1 MVQGRPR
8 ATIGYD
14 DIDFSDLDFWARPLD
29 EREAAF
35 ALLRER
41 PRAPFF
47 AESESE
53 DFGLGVGPGYYVL
66 TRHADVLEA
75 SRHPDVFSSA
85 GGVRIGER
93 PPESLA
99 VFDSMIGMDDPR
111 HARLRRIVSRA
122 FTPRMIE
129 RFAGDVA
136 QAAADVVDAV
146 AERGSCDFVAEL
158 AAPLPLRII
167 CDLMG
172 IDAKDRAFVF
182 DRTNAILGA
191 EDPEYTAPHDDPFTA
206 TLRAATELG
215 DLVEDLAR
223 VRAERPTGD
232 LTTAL
237 INANPDGERLTRQE
251 IASFFVLLVIAGNE
265 TTRNAISHGL
275 VLLTGHPEQRA
286 RWASDFDGYARTA
299 VEEIVRVASPVV
311 YMRRT
316 VTRDHETAGGQRFAA
331 GDKVLLCYWSAN
343 RDESVFDA
351 PHRFDIA
358 RDPNPHIGFGAAGPH
373 FCLGAHLARR
383 EITVMFRELFRRV
396 PDIRASGEP
405 ERLRS
410 SFINGIKRLP
420 CEFTP
425 VR

>member
-1 MVQGRPR
+1 MGQGRPR
-8 ATIGYD
+8 AAIGLD

-41 PRAPFF
+41 PGAPFF
-47 AESESE
+47 AETE
-53 DFGLGVGPGYYVL
+53 DFGGGVGPGYHVL
-66 TRHADVLEA
+66 TRHADVQEA
-75 SRHPDVFSSA
+75 SRRPDVFSSA
-85 GGVRIGER
+85 SGIRMGEK
-93 PPESLA
+93 PGEFFEI
-99 VFDSMIGMDDPR
+99 FDSMIEMDDPR

-122 FTPRMIE
+122 FTPRMIDGLAADME
-129 RFAGDVA
+129 RT
-136 QAAADVVDAV
+136 AAAVVDAV
-146 AERGSCDFVAEL
+146 ADRGSCDFVTEI
-158 AAPLPLRII
+158 AARLPLRII

-172 IDAKDRAFVF
+172 IDERDHEFVF
-182 DRTNAILGA
+182 ERSNAILGA
-191 EDPEYTAPHDDPFTA
+191 DDPEYTAGLDDVG
-206 TLRAATELG
+206 AAMLGAANELG
-215 DLVEDLAR
+215 ELVADLAR
-223 VRAERPTGD
+223 VRGERPTDD
-232 LTTAL
+232 LTSAL
-237 INANPDGERLTRQE
+237 VHANPDGERLTRQE
-251 IASFFVLLVIAGNE
+251 IASFFVLLVLAGNE
-265 TTRNAISHGL
+265 TTRNAIAHGL
-275 VLLTGHPEQRA
+275 VLLTDHPEQRA

-316 VTRDHETAGGQRFAA
+316 LTRDFETEGGLRFAE

-343 RDESVFDA
+343 RDAAAFAD
-351 PHRFDIA
+351 PDRFDVA
-358 RDPNPHIGFGAAGPH
+358 RDPNPHVGFGAAGPH

-405 ERLRS
+405 VRLRS

>member
-1 MVQGRPR
+1 MGQGRPR
-8 ATIGYD
+8 AEIGLD

-35 ALLRER
+35 ALLRAR
-41 PRAPFF
+41 PGAPFF
-47 AESESE
+47 AETE
-53 DFGLGVGPGYYVL
+53 DFGAGVGRGYHVL

-75 SRHPDVFSSA
+75 SRRPDVFSSA
-85 GGVRIGER
+85 PGVRIGEK
-93 PPESLA
+93 PAEFFEI
-99 VFDSMIGMDDPR
+99 FDSMIEMDDPR

-122 FTPRMIE
+122 FTPRMIR
-129 RFAGDVA
+129 RFADDVERI
-136 QAAADVVDAV
+136 AAEIVDVVAG
-146 AERGSCDFVAEL
+146 RGSCDFVADI

-172 IDAKDRAFVF
+172 VDAKDHAFVF
-182 DRTNAILGA
+182 DRTNVVLGA
-191 EDPEYTAPHDDPFTA
+191 EDPEYAAGYADPGAAMLTAA
-206 TLRAATELG
+206 NELG
-215 DLVEDLAR
+215 ALVEDLAR
-223 VRAERPTGD
+223 ARAERPTDD
-232 LTTAL
+232 LTSAL
-237 INANPDGERLTRQE
+237 VHANPDGERLTRQE
-251 IASFFVLLVIAGNE
+251 LASFFVLLVLAGNE

-275 VLLTGHPEQRA
+275 VLLTGNPEQRD

-316 VTRDHETAGGQRFAA
+316 LTRDHETAGGLRFAE

-351 PHRFDIA
+351 PYRFDIA
-358 RDPNPHIGFGAAGPH
+358 RDPNPHVGFGAAGPH

-405 ERLRS
+405 DRLRS
-410 SFINGIKRLP
+410 AFINGIKRLP
-420 CEFTP
+420 CAFTP

>member
-1 MVQGRPR
+1 MGQARPR
-8 ATIGYD
+8 AALAPD
-14 DIDFSDLDFWARPLD
+14 DIDFSDLDFWTRPLD
-29 EREAAF
+29 ERDAAF

-41 PRAPFF
+41 PEAPFY
-47 AESESE
+47 AETM
-53 DFGLGVGPGYYVL
+53 DVGGGVGPGYYVL
-66 TRHADVLEA
+66 TRHADVQEA
-75 SRHPDVFSSA
+75 SRHPEVFSSA
-85 GGVRIGER
+85 QGIRIEER
-93 PPESLA
+93 APEF
-99 VFDSMIGMDDPR
+99 VEIFNSMISMDDPR
-111 HARLRRIVSRA
+111 HARLRRIVSQA
-122 FTPRMIE
+122 FTPRMIQ
-129 RFAGDVA
+129 RFAGDVER
-136 QAAADVVDAV
+136 AAAEVVDRV
-146 AERGSCDFVAEL
+146 AERGSCDFVAEI
-158 AAPLPLRII
+158 AARLPLRII

-172 IDAKDRAFVF
+172 IDEKDQAFVF
-182 DRTNAILGA
+182 DRSNVILGA
-191 EDPEYTAPHDDPFTA
+191 EDPEYVAELEDVSTAVM
-206 TLRAATELG
+206 AAANELG
-215 DLVEDLAR
+215 DLVADLAR
-223 VRAERPTGD
+223 VRAERPAGD

-237 INANPDGERLTRQE
+237 ISANPDGERLTRQE
-251 IASFFVLLVIAGNE
+251 IASFFVLLVLAGNE

-275 VLLTGHPEQRA
+275 VLLTDHPEQRA

-316 VTRDHETAGGQRFAA
+316 LTRDHETASGQRFAE

-351 PHRFDIA
+351 PDRFDVG

-405 ERLRS
+405 DRLRS
-410 SFINGIKRLP
+410 SFLNGIKRLP